1 MIGKPF
7 RAVLMIGVLG
17 ASSLGAQVLVTPASD
32 SVVPRELFDAVLT
45 MTGGMFGGRSQVVV
59 GELPRSLGQRFFL
72 PAGSRILGG
81 VQGGVISIGAVVVPI
96 PVDSVGAVYGREMQR
111 LGWTKTVQTT
121 GPSSWGFRQS
131 PARAAETNSLQFCS
145 GSQMLA
151 MLPVTRG
158 VTNSTRITFFVVGQ
172 ECGPVSES
180 RAAFTENP
188 YRGAPV
194 LVNPASSQS
203 QGISTTCSPSGRS
216 SESSS
221 PRTSLRTSMTSR
233 DILDHYNRQLADS
246 GWTLVPTTE
255 GLVRSFWQR
264 TDSTGARLEVV
275 LTVSTNPSAPG
286 CHDVEMS
293 YRGSH
298 R

>member
-32 SVVPRELFDAVLT
+32 SVVPRELFDAVLM
-45 MTGGMFGGRSQVVV
+45 MTGGMPGGPNQLVI
-59 GELPRSLGQRFFL
+59 GELPRSVGQRFFL

-81 VQGGVISIGAVVVPI
+81 VQGGAISIGAVVVPI

-111 LGWTKTVQTT
+111 LGWTKNIQTP
-121 GPSSWGFRQS
+121 GLPAWGFRQS
-131 PARAAETNSLQFCS
+131 PAKVAEASNFQFCS

-151 MLPVTRG
+151 MSPAARG
-158 VTNSTRITFFVVGQ
+158 VPNSTRITFFVVRQ

-203 QGISTTCSPSGRS
+203 RGIGATCSPNGQSGA
-216 SESSS
+216 SSS
-221 PRTSLRTSMTSR
+221 PRTALRTSMTSR
-233 DILDHYNRQLADS
+233 EILDHYNRQLADS
-246 GWTLVPTTE
+246 GWTLVPASE
-255 GLVRSFWQR
+255 GLVRSLWQR

-275 LTVSTNPSAPG
+275 LTVSSHAGTPG
-286 CHDVEMS
+286 CYDVEMN
-293 YRGSH
+293 YHGSH